1 MYSEHFRATT
11 KCLQK
16 YIEEYK
22 QKSLYNVNKTYKHKL
37 KLRCSKIDQ
46 LLSSAGM
53 MLGNDQL
60 RMAIEYAK
68 QNVISKTKVDGKRFQ
83 RKFSEEEIQ

>member
-1 MYSEHFRATT
+1 MYTEHFRATT
-11 KCLQK
+11 KNLQK
-16 YIEEYK
+16 YVDDYK
-22 QKSLYNVNKTYKHKL
+22 QKSHFNINKTYKHKL

-68 QNVISKTKVDGKRFQ
+68 QNVISKTKVDGKRF
-83 RKFSEEEIQ
+83 

>member
-1 MYSEHFRATT
+1 
-11 KCLQK
+11 
-16 YIEEYK
+16 
-22 QKSLYNVNKTYKHKL
+22 
-37 KLRCSKIDQ
+37 
-46 LLSSAGM
+46 M

-83 RKFSEEEIQ
+83 RKFSEEEIQQLMEYSE